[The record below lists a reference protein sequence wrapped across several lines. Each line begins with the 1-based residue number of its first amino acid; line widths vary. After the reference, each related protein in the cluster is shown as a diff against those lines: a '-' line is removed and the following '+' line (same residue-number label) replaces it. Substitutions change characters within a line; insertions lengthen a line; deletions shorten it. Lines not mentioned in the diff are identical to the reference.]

1 LNFDRTIGWSAA
13 AILVLVAFFAVGL
26 AADIAGSAEKLIQIP
41 AAATSTAK
49 PAFLARMA
57 FPLCQSLQ
65 QWEQTGAKWPQDGR
79 KREFCEQL
87 P

>member
-1 LNFDRTIGWSAA
+1 LNFDRTIGRSAA
-13 AILVLVAFFAVGL
+13 ATLVLVSFFAADL
-26 AADIAGSAEKLIQIP
+26 AAAMAGSPATLIQIP
-41 AAATSTAK
+41 VTAINAAK

-65 QWEQTGAKWPQDGR
+65 QGEQTGAKWPQDGG
-79 KREFCEQL
+79 KRESCVPL

>member
-1 LNFDRTIGWSAA
+1 LNFDRTIGRLATA
-13 AILVLVAFFAVGL
+13 TVVFAAFFALGL
-26 AADIAGSAEKLIQIP
+26 AADIAGSAETLIHSP
-41 AAATSTAK
+41 VAAINAAK

-65 QWEQTGAKWPQDGR
+65 QGEQTGAKWPQNGG
-79 KREFCEQL
+79 KRESCAQL